1 MKEFKKTL
9 LNERSL
15 ISFVTSMLTI
25 EETTLIIE
33 RLSALNEQRKTDEEQ
48 KQKAKQIKESK
59 ISSLIQQ
66 IENEGLSLLDLQ
78 LHIGQRSRLR

>member
-1 MKEFKKTL
+1 
-9 LNERSL
+9 
-15 ISFVTSMLTI
+15 MLTI

>member
-15 ISFVTSMLTI
+15 ISFATSMLTI

-33 RLSALNEQRKTDEEQ
+33 RLSLLNQQRKADKEQ
-48 KQKAKQIKESK
+48 KQKAQVIKEKK
-59 ISSLIQQ
+59 ISSFIKQ
-66 IENEGLSLLDLQ
+66 IEDEGLSLLDLQ

>member
-48 KQKAKQIKESK
+48 KQKAKEIKESK

-78 LHIGQRSRLR
+78 LHISQHSRLR

>member
-15 ISFVTSMLTI
+15 ISFATSMLTI

-33 RLSALNEQRKTDEEQ
+33 RLSLLNQQRKTDKEQ
-48 KQKAKQIKESK
+48 KQKAQVIKEKK
-59 ISSLIQQ
+59 ISSFIQQ
-66 IENEGLSLLDLQ
+66 IEDEGLSLLDLQ

>member
-48 KQKAKQIKESK
+48 KQKAKEIKESK